1 MVTKK
6 LFNSRE
12 EWLQGRK
19 NHIGGSDAAAC
30 VGLNPYKDNVQ
41 LWEEKVGLV
50 LPEDISDKDYVQ
62 YGTEAEEY
70 LRALFALDHPEY
82 KVLYDPDNMFTNS
95 KYPWMHASLD
105 GELLDTAAAGA
116 WGLPVSG
123 CTASE
128 AQRIVDALS
137 EGKLVVAIMSKG
149 HFTSGGH
156 FIVLRG
162 VKDGKIMVADPASY
176 SRSEQLWDLSII
188 VNEASRRAGA
198 GLSFI

>member
-82 KVLYDPDNMFTNS
+82 KVFYDPDNMFTNS
-95 KYPWMHASLD
+95 KYPWM
-105 GELLDTAAAGA
+105 
-116 WGLPVSG
+116 
-123 CTASE
+123 
-128 AQRIVDALS
+128 Q
-137 EGKLVVAIMSKG
+137 SKG
-149 HFTSGGH
+149 RLKTLKPCGMKIILAILIKYGH
-156 FIVLRG
+156 GNPERSKKEVLRG
-162 VKDGKIMVADPASY
+162 
-176 SRSEQLWDLSII
+176 
-188 VNEASRRAGA
+188 N
-198 GLSFI
+198 